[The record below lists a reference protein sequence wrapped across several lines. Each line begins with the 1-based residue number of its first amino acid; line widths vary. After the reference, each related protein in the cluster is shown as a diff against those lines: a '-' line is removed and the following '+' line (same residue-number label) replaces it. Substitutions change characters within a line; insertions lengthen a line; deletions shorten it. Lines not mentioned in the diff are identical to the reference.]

1 MKYFLRNIAQ
11 NSLVRTIA
19 FVLIGLLVW
28 ICRLV
33 TLDSLTAGLWTMALT
48 LVNSL
53 LITRYVSKVG
63 WTNLPS
69 AFVVS
74 TVWMLLS
81 VLSMWQ
87 LCWQVHLVV
96 LMFTIVGVVLVRMN
110 IQEEAREQAYGL
122 ALLCCILS
130 PHYIASI
137 AACLC
142 VLAYLVVRSRITWRV
157 MVAWLLGIAT
167 YVLYGAI
174 VRYLGWCAPCWLEH
188 LPMLPWQWWMIGLG
202 SYLWVALM
210 VYMPIVRAS
219 VFSGVLYIIGV
230 LSALITSVWRMW
242 QMFA

>member
-1 MKYFLRNIAQ
+1 ML
-11 NSLVRTIA
+11 

-33 TLDSLTAGLWTMALT
+33 TLDSLTAGFWTMALT

-130 PHYIASI
+130 PHYIVSSGAQSYHM
-137 AACLC
+137 ACDGGMVVGYRYLC
-142 VLAYLVVRSRITWRV
+142 VVWRYCALFGLVRSLLVRAFAYAAMAVVDDRTRQLSMGGTNGV
-157 MVAWLLGIAT
+157 YADSQSLCLLGCAVCSRYHERPDNSRMANVADVCLIKISMNI
-167 YVLYGAI
+167 I
-174 VRYLGWCAPCWLEH
+174 V
-188 LPMLPWQWWMIGLG
+188 
-202 SYLWVALM
+202 
-210 VYMPIVRAS
+210 
-219 VFSGVLYIIGV
+219 
-230 LSALITSVWRMW
+230 
-242 QMFA
+242 